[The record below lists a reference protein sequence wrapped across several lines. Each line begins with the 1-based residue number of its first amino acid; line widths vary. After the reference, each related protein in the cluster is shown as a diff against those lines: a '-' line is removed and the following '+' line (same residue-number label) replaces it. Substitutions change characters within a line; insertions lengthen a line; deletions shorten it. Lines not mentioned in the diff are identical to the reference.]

1 MPVRVVCP
9 MVRAHACARPARA
22 PRAAVPGGART
33 AVNLMV
39 ARAPSL
45 ACARRAPA
53 RPCFWHVGGTLLRH
67 ACALSFAG
75 VCGTRG
81 ISNLKRVARRA
92 ARIRDLA
99 AAPRQICFRSRFR
112 LGAAAGAPASSDC
125 PACGRQ
131 ARAKRVPP
139 MRPAWR
145 GRGARKPRGQRA
157 RHSSRA
163 SRHVV
168 EVALMTPSMSAL
180 RPQRT
185 ARSSG
190 AAFARGAARAPR
202 GAPPARRTP
211 SVAAT
216 AQGTRKGVKRG
227 TAAAGGVKRGTSR
240 GPPPASAA
248 SVVASA
254 AAGGRAEEQTGGQVA
269 QAPVD
274 YAEGAMALFIG
285 AFACMQCTHW

>member
-22 PRAAVPGGART
+22 PRAAVPGGVRT

-53 RPCFWHVGGTLLRH
+53 RPCFWHVGGTRLRH

-99 AAPRQICFRSRFR
+99 AGTRQICCRSRFR
-112 LGAAAGAPASSDC
+112 LGAAAGAHASSDC
-125 PACGRQ
+125 RACGRQ
-131 ARAKRVPP
+131 ARAERVPP
-139 MRPAWR
+139 MRSAWR

-163 SRHVV
+163 SRRVV

-190 AAFARGAARAPR
+190 AAFARGAVRARA
-202 GAPPARRTP
+202 ALPARRTP
-211 SVAAT
+211 AVAAT

-285 AFACMQCTHW
+285 AFACMQCTYW